1 MIFDTLVLSTFF
13 FLMGIFSILSKDS
26 LWSNRLYAFW
36 FLSVGLLS
44 LPLLWLIQRVGF
56 DYSFAFLHVVGS
68 FITLSSNVAIF
79 QSLPHT
85 SLFLWQKSTLL
96 ACILPLII
104 FFNQTL
110 SKPGHLRFAAL
121 NAVLFVVIAGL
132 VFVVS
137 SQLVV
142 IFFSFELLLLSSLY
156 LLRLTA
162 KSERIGEA
170 VTEMFFWTLAGS
182 IFLFVGFILY
192 LSEGIMS
199 LDQVR
204 SSLKSTNLASLMFLL
219 GFGVKLPIWPCFS
232 WLLKAHVE
240 ASVEFSILLSGV
252 IVKFGALG
260 VYKFINQA
268 GFLINNQLLMACSLL
283 GVMEA
288 SFRLLGQRDIKRIV
302 ALTTVIELNWIGFC
316 VAKGGLLF
324 DQIGAYLLVAHSF
337 TTSSEFFLVECLYK
351 RYHTRDYVFISGVAN
366 AMPAL
371 WLMSLLA
378 VLVTVGFP
386 GTSLFTAKLL
396 FLANLA
402 SISVLIFIVFMLFF
416 LLFIPVFFIRLWV
429 PIWFGTQGSRAK
441 FDISTR
447 EALLLSLS
455 IVLSFIIGLCP
466 ALVID

>member
-1 MIFDTLVLSTFF
+1 MLFDTLALSTLF
-13 FLMGIFSILSKDS
+13 FLAGIFLILSKDYV
-26 LWSNRLYAFW
+26 WSNRLYLLWVFTA
-36 FLSVGLLS
+36 GLLY
-44 LPLLWLIQRVGF
+44 LPLLWLTLRVGS
-56 DYSFAFLHVVGS
+56 DASLAFLHVGGS
-68 FITLSSNVAIF
+68 FAALGSNAAIF

-85 SLFLWQKSTLL
+85 GLLLWQKSTLL

-121 NAVLFVVIAGL
+121 NAVIFIITAGL

-137 SQLVV
+137 SHLIT

-204 SSLKSTNLASLMFLL
+204 STLKSTNLASLMFLL
-219 GFGVKLPIWPCFS
+219 GFGVKLPLWPCFS

-268 GFLINNQLLMACSLL
+268 GFFLNGQLLMACSLL
-283 GVMEA
+283 GVIEA

-316 VAKGGLLF
+316 MAKGGLVF

-351 RYHTRDYVFISGVAN
+351 RFHTRDYVFISGIAN
-366 AMPAL
+366 STPLL
-371 WLMSLLA
+371 WLVSLFA
-378 VLVTVGFP
+378 VLVTIGFP

-396 FLANLA
+396 FLTNLA
-402 SISVLIFIVFMLFF
+402 SVSVFVFVVFMIFF
-416 LLFIPVFFIRLWV
+416 LLFIPIFFIRLWV
-429 PIWFGTQGSRAK
+429 PIWFGTQGCQGR
-441 FDISTR
+441 FDLSMR
-447 EALLLSLS
+447 ETLLFSMS
-455 IVLSFIIGLCP
+455 ILLSFIIGLCP